1 MIRRQMMN
9 EQNDVYL
16 MELSIVLSEIA
27 KIMEKTILKNGRPI
41 LICFVIHE
49 VICERLDPPNNL
61 SSQQECQLWQAVE
74 YVKKFMTSLSVAGQ
88 AHHVSRVLAKAES

>member
-1 MIRRQMMN
+1 MIN

-27 KIMEKTILKNGRPI
+27 KIMEKTILKNGRLI

-49 VICERLDPPNNL
+49 VVCERLDPLNNL
-61 SSQQECQLWQAVE
+61 SSQQEC
-74 YVKKFMTSLSVAGQ
+74 
-88 AHHVSRVLAKAES
+88 